1 MSRIVRRAW
10 NGGSP
15 EAARAEA
22 NRRRDEACRILR
34 AAHDATLA
42 DCHPFDITRPFQS
55 DAAPGWVYLVVEDTV
70 ILTSTYDEILNLG
83 RIRPQ

>member
-1 MSRIVRRAW
+1 MSRTVRRAW

-22 NRRRDEACRILR
+22 NARRDKACGILR
-34 AAHDATLA
+34 EAHDAYLT
-42 DCHPFDITRPFQS
+42 DCHPFDITRPFKS
-55 DAAPGWVYLVVEDTV
+55 HAAPGWVYLVVEDTV

-83 RIRPQ
+83 RGRPQ

>member
-1 MSRIVRRAW
+1 MPKAW

-34 AAHDATLA
+34 QAHAAYMT
-42 DCHPFDITRPFQS
+42 DCHPFDITRPFKS
-55 DAAPGWVYLVVEDTV
+55 DAAPGWVYLVAEDTV
-70 ILTSTYDEILNLG
+70 ILAETYDAILNNG